1 MIFGSP
7 PESLHRAAHRGEID
21 HQRHAGEILEN
32 NARDDERNFLVRR
45 RLRVPVGERL
55 DIFAADLFA
64 VAISQDRFEDDA
76 DADRQPRDRADALF
90 LERGKGVKGCVAA
103 MAGVEFS

>member
-7 PESLHRAAHRGEID
+7 PSRCDRAAHRGEID
-21 HQRHAGEILEN
+21 DQRHAGEILEHD
-32 NARDDERNFLVRR
+32 ARDDERNFLVRR

-64 VAISQDRFEDDA
+64 VAIAQDRFEDDA

-90 LERGKGVKGCVAA
+90 LERGKGMKRCVAT
-103 MAGVEFS
+103 MAGVELS